1 MSHGTHSGPEVLFKT
16 CCAMKFVV
24 VVYDDDDD
32 DDEHPFSFISKFVN
46 N

>member
-1 MSHGTHSGPEVLFKT
+1 
-16 CCAMKFVV
+16 MKFVV